1 LTSDRSRFVLDS
13 SMNSEMGSVA
23 AKRPPS
29 ADALRRR
36 LLTVVLAGVW
46 LLFAQAHLVHW
57 YRTGHANGLGMMVV
71 ETVIAVL
78 FIVRREPL
86 TTSRRWGA
94 WAATAIGTFGSLA
107 IRPTADPVAGL
118 GQPALVLQLV
128 GAAVALMSLFAIGRS
143 FGLVAANRGIKTSG
157 PYSFVRHPVYAG
169 YLIVDCGYLLE
180 NPSAWNAAVLAVAT
194 MGQIARISCEEELLA
209 HDPEYANYRRRVRY
223 RLVPLIY

>member
-1 LTSDRSRFVLDS
+1 MR
-13 SMNSEMGSVA
+13 SEMGSFA
-23 AKRPPS
+23 AKRLPS

-36 LLTVVLAGVW
+36 LLTVFLAGVW
-46 LLFAQAHLVHW
+46 LLFAQAHLLHW
-57 YRTGHANGLGMMVV
+57 YRTGHVNGLGMMIV

-94 WAATAIGTFGSLA
+94 WTATAIGTFGSLA
-107 IRPTADPVAGL
+107 IRPTDDPVSGFAH
-118 GQPALVLQLV
+118 PALVLQLV

-157 PYSFVRHPVYAG
+157 PYAFVRHPVYAG

-194 MGQIARISCEEELLA
+194 MGQIARISCEEELLT
-209 HDPEYANYRRRVRY
+209 HDPEYSDYRRRVRY